1 MPSYD
6 FAMSDFVIPS
16 CDFFF
21 QAEVGIRDRTVT
33 GVQTC
38 ALPISYNIRH
48 RRAHDGDETRALTE
62 RHRVCRDSFE
72 FSRRMN
78 VLRLYGAPAHS
89 QTGQCDT
96 FS

>member
-1 MPSYD
+1 MQVGWRDATYQLAYRRHCIEPIR
-6 FAMSDFVIPS
+6 FAEEHHGSD
-16 CDFFF
+16 
-21 QAEVGIRDRTVT
+21 
-33 GVQTC
+33 
-38 ALPISYNIRH
+38 NIRH

-72 FSRRMN
+72 FSRPMN